1 MHRFYV
7 PEAFD
12 TDLVEL
18 TGDEAA
24 HMLRVLRLTVGDR
37 VSLFDGLG
45 GEAEAEITGTQKRS
59 ARLRIRKLLPSSPSP
74 QPAITLV
81 TAVPKADRFRWLV
94 EKATE
99 LGVQRLIPV
108 RTEHS
113 VVHPGEGKLQKM
125 QAASLAACKQC
136 GRNDLLSIE
145 DLQDWTDVLRRLSV
159 WPKLIA
165 HPEGPPFGDL
175 LPQVREESK
184 LMVAIGPEGG
194 FSSEEIQ
201 LARAA
206 GGKIMGLGAS
216 ILRVETAAVS
226 VVGAIRLSALS
237 KSSGRV
243 EGSRSK

>member
-7 PEAFD
+7 PQSFD
-12 TDLVEL
+12 ADLIEL
-18 TGDEAA
+18 TGEEAA

-37 VSLFDGLG
+37 VSLFDGFG

-59 ARLRIRKLLPSSPSP
+59 ARLRIRQVLPQSPSP

-81 TAVPKADRFRWLV
+81 TAVPKVDRFRWLV

-113 VVHPGEGKLQKM
+113 VVHPGDGKLEKM
-125 QAASLAACKQC
+125 RAASIAACKQC
-136 GRNDLLSIE
+136 GRNDLLSID
-145 DLQDWTDVLRRLSV
+145 DLQDWTEVLRRLST

-165 HPEGPPFGDL
+165 HPDGTPFGDL
-175 LPQVREESK
+175 LPQIRKESK
-184 LMVAIGPEGG
+184 LMIAIGPEGG
-194 FSSEEIQ
+194 LSGDEIQ
-201 LARAA
+201 LARAT
-206 GGKIMGLGAS
+206 GGEIVGLGTS

-226 VVGAIRLSALS
+226 MVGAIRLSAFA
-237 KSSGRV
+237 
-243 EGSRSK
+243 GSPL